1 MFIIGLLFFFAAAA
15 LYGLVTTGLI
25 FASVILSRRHASS
38 PGHSRH
44 ELVQCALWASA
55 LALLIAPVMFGV
67 LYVPIDGV
75 SAEGNQTLAVLKPR
89 IIHDL
94 RIAVAI
100 TIVGSGLLAVT
111 GPSIFYLVKR
121 RRARG

>member
-1 MFIIGLLFFFAAAA
+1 
-15 LYGLVTTGLI
+15 
-25 FASVILSRRHASS
+25 
-38 PGHSRH
+38 
-44 ELVQCALWASA
+44 
-55 LALLIAPVMFGV
+55 MFGV